1 MYVVNPFNEKELL
14 ARLQRDD
21 REAFDQIYYQ
31 YSLKIYANILRMVKD
46 PDDAQELLQDVFLKV
61 WEKRHNIDPE
71 QSFKSYLFR
80 ISRNLV
86 YNFFRDVS
94 IERKVMDYLASIG
107 TELHTDLEDDL
118 MFKEQKQLLEQA
130 INQLPPQRRQVY
142 TLCKIEGHSYAEV
155 SRMLGISTSTIS
167 DHIVKAT
174 RFIKEHHRLTDGA
187 ALLAVYMLFNN
198 I

>member
-1 MYVVNPFNEKELL
+1 MYVLTPSAEKELL
-14 ARLQRDD
+14 ARLRQGDSK
-21 REAFDQIYYQ
+21 AFDQIYHH

-46 PDDAQELLQDVFLKV
+46 ADDAQELLQDVFLKV
-61 WEKRHNIDPE
+61 WQKRHNIDPE

-187 ALLAVYMLFNN
+187 ALLAVCMLFNN